1 MEEKK
6 KERKQKNKEKGNG
19 QGTLYFSETLQ
30 KWVGQYHEKNGKRK
44 TLTQRKNEKVGDFK
58 KRFNNILTSL
68 DNGTYIEKSEETF
81 ISILERHIEQ
91 KYTDGITSDSGYLRD
106 LKTVVQ
112 IKKTCSNFI
121 EKPIQKIKTEEIE
134 DCKKEIRQYA
144 QTSIDKIWR
153 LLNKTF
159 KIAMSRR
166 KIIYNPMDTETLTK
180 PISVKEIKKV
190 EALTISEQ
198 KKLENVLD
206 STERDH
212 KYRNAVKLQLL
223 TGMRIGEVLARSKK
237 DVDFKNNTFLINST
251 LTHDKNGKTI
261 LGEHTK
267 TYNKRTGID
276 LGKRTLTLTP
286 EIKEV
291 LQEQLKQRIINNI
304 YQLIFWDYDNNTFV
318 SYNELNSWLS
328 RLNEKY
334 KISKNSISTHVLR
347 HTAITRW
354 REKGM
359 DMKVIQYLAGHVE
372 GSSITDDVYVS
383 VSEDFIKQELKKIQ

>member
-1 MEEKK
+1 MEK
-6 KERKQKNKEKGNG
+6 RNRTNKQKGNG
-19 QGTLYFSETLQ
+19 QGTIYYSEKLQ

-81 ISILERHIEQ
+81 ISILERHVDQ
-91 KYTDGITSDSGYLRD
+91 KYADGITSDSGYLRD
-106 LKTVVQ
+106 LKTIDQ
-112 IKKTCSNFI
+112 IKKTCSSFI
-121 EKPIQKIKTEEIE
+121 DKPIQKIKTEEIE
-134 DCKKEIRQYA
+134 DCKKEIRKYA

-159 KIAMSRR
+159 KIAISRR
-166 KIIYNPMDTETLTK
+166 KIMYNPMDTETLTK
-180 PISVKEIKKV
+180 PISIKEIKKV
-190 EALTISEQ
+190 ESLTISEQ
-198 KKLENVLD
+198 KKLEKILD
-206 STERDH
+206 TTERNH
-212 KYRNAVKLQLL
+212 KYRNAIKLQLL

-237 DVDFKNNTFLINST
+237 DIDFKSNSFIINNT
-251 LTHDKNGKTI
+251 LTHDKNGRTI

-276 LGKRTLTLTP
+276 SGKRTLILTP
-286 EIKEV
+286 EIKEI
-291 LQEQLKQRIINNI
+291 LQEQLKQHIDNI
-304 YQLIFWDYDNNTFV
+304 YQLIFWDYENNTFV

-354 REKGM
+354 REKRNG
-359 DMKVIQYLAGHVE
+359 YE
-372 GSSITDDVYVS
+372 GYSI
-383 VSEDFIKQELKKIQ
+383 FGRAR